1 MFHCEGGWNDVLD
14 DMKTLFLLASFRVS
28 GKNVMVPSFGN
39 LAFDEVKSILGR
51 GDPVVLWS
59 TWTTLRVA
67 RFRWRLFSLPLRVT
81 PHLFADVVDHRIL
94 GLQVGPEDVYS
105 RLRSA
110 IPVMP

>member
-1 MFHCEGGWNDVLD
+1 M
-14 DMKTLFLLASFRVS
+14 LASFRVS

-39 LAFDEVKSILGR
+39 LAFDEVKSIFAH

-81 PHLFADVVDHRIL
+81 PNLFADVVDHRIL